1 MRLGDER
8 AGAADGLARSRP
20 EWFLGFLFLETF
32 TDRETHGSEARGSV
46 NQARRRLCSPSPTAD
61 GLKGARPS
69 LQEPSPSPWGLMVS
83 RGSAGDSRRGLTQM
97 VFAWVLVTQGPS
109 AEHNGKPVSPAPEV
123 FLRCVPQAGS

>member
-46 NQARRRLCSPSPTAD
+46 SQARRRLCSPSPTAD

-83 RGSAGDSRRGLTQM
+83 WGPPAGAHTDGLC
-97 VFAWVLVTQGPS
+97 VGPCTQGPS
-109 AEHNGKPVSPAPEV
+109 AEHSGKPVSPAPEV